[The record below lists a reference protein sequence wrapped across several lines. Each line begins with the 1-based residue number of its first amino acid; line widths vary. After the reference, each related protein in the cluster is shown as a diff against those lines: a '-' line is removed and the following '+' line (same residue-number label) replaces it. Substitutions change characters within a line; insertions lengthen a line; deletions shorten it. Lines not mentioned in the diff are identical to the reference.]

1 MKQALKPKS
10 EFESEL
16 HDSYAEDR
24 IWIRVKQPK
33 GAGEADV
40 GILVTDE
47 GISIDVYPAA
57 DEFNSEPN
65 VAFEP
70 WVLWSDITDKQE
82 SK

>member
-10 EFESEL
+10 EFEYEL
-16 HDSYAEDR
+16 QDSYAEDR

-40 GILVTDE
+40 GILVTPE
-47 GISIDVYPAA
+47 GISIDIYPAA
-57 DEFNSEPN
+57 NEDTPEPN

-70 WVLWSDITDKQE
+70 WVLWSEVIDA
-82 SK
+82 